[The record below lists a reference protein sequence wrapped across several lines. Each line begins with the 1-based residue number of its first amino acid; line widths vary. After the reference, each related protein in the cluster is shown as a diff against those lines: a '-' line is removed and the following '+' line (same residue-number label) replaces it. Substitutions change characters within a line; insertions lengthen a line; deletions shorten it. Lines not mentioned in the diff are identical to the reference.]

1 MNAVRHGFLLAIV
14 AVTSFASSR
23 ASAADLRPSWECL
36 PEQTAVMV
44 RLPQPQ
50 EFVTALRTRTKFGAT
65 VLGAERLE
73 RVWKLFVDK
82 FRRDGAGDEFDSWEQ
97 ELEKYGLERADLTA
111 ALARDVGFGVVVAPR
126 DEGRPPLQVMLIWL
140 EPGDAAAERMFAAV
154 KQMLEERAD
163 EGESAPKRVDLE
175 MAGHEVVW
183 MQERVMGLNLGEI
196 VIEAEDDE
204 DVNGQVEALQERIE
218 KAKPVQTGVSHSFV
232 TRIGGRLLVGQT
244 VPSTAVANGGA
255 GGAGGGG
262 DGGDGGP
269 GGAGA
274 GDRDWDA
281 ESGVEDVKG
290 IFQRFLAAHAA
301 DGGAPVAELFAM
313 PGVREALPE
322 GLAAIDVM
330 VDPRVFVTAFG
341 GTGPEAEEGRRR
353 LASVGLDAIGPFVWR
368 QTLDGGRYHNGMF
381 VSMPAP
387 RRGLMRI
394 LDQECDAC
402 EPPSFV
408 TSDATDLTQFSL
420 DLGKAYQT
428 VREVMVAAGGEEAG
442 NVFTVAEMQAQGW
455 LGLELPKV
463 LSALGS
469 RHWMIA
475 YPSKIAD
482 AVAAGRAAG
491 NAGQQLNA
499 ANRGAIVWQVAD
511 EAPFLKIL
519 QQLAPMA
526 GSELKE
532 EQGFRGIRIPNGPA
546 VFVGMNHLV
555 VGIGDESLEKTIAGI
570 RNPPAGAAS
579 LREGD
584 WMRRAAALLPLDP
597 VRMFSVGDATKT
609 GGMLGNLR
617 EIAVNM
623 EPDDVPEEYRE
634 LFAGLKETL
643 PTAAD
648 MEGMFGASAATMR
661 MTDAGL
667 AIRSVWEM
675 PPP

>member
-1 MNAVRHGFLLAIV
+1 
-14 AVTSFASSR
+14 
-23 ASAADLRPSWECL
+23 
-36 PEQTAVMV
+36 
-44 RLPQPQ
+44 
-50 EFVTALRTRTKFGAT
+50 
-65 VLGAERLE
+65 
-73 RVWKLFVDK
+73 
-82 FRRDGAGDEFDSWEQ
+82 
-97 ELEKYGLERADLTA
+97 
-111 ALARDVGFGVVVAPR
+111 
-126 DEGRPPLQVMLIWL
+126 
-140 EPGDAAAERMFAAV
+140 
-154 KQMLEERAD
+154 
-163 EGESAPKRVDLE
+163 
-175 MAGHEVVW
+175 
-183 MQERVMGLNLGEI
+183 
-196 VIEAEDDE
+196 
-204 DVNGQVEALQERIE
+204 
-218 KAKPVQTGVSHSFV
+218 
-232 TRIGGRLLVGQT
+232 
-244 VPSTAVANGGA
+244 
-255 GGAGGGG
+255 
-262 DGGDGGP
+262 
-269 GGAGA
+269 
-274 GDRDWDA
+274 
-281 ESGVEDVKG
+281 
-290 IFQRFLAAHAA
+290 
-301 DGGAPVAELFAM
+301 
-313 PGVREALPE
+313 
-322 GLAAIDVM
+322 M

-341 GTGPEAEEGRRR
+341 GTGPEAEAGRRR
-353 LASVGLDAIGPFVWR
+353 LADVGLDAIGPVVWR
-368 QTLDGGRYHNGMF
+368 QSLDGGRYHNGMF

-394 LDQECDAC
+394 LDQDCDPSEA
-402 EPPSFV
+402 PSFV
-408 TSDATDLTQFSL
+408 TSEATDLTQFSL

-442 NVFTVAEMQAQGW
+442 NMFMAAEMQAQGW

-511 EAPFLKIL
+511 EAPFLKIV
-519 QQLAPMA
+519 QQLAPMS

-570 RNPPAGAAS
+570 RNPPAGESS

-584 WMRRAAALLPLDP
+584 LMRRASALLPLDP

-617 EIAVNM
+617 DIAVNM

-634 LFAGLKETL
+634 LFAGLKEAL

>member
-1 MNAVRHGFLLAIV
+1 MKFFRQGFLLAIL
-14 AVTSFASSR
+14 ALPSFAGSQ

-50 EFVTALRTRTKFGAT
+50 EFVAALRTRTKFGAT
-65 VLGAERLE
+65 VLGGDRLE
-73 RVWKLFVDK
+73 RVWKLMVDK
-82 FRRDGAGDEFDSWEQ
+82 FGPDGGGDTFDGWKKD
-97 ELEKYGLERADLTA
+97 LEKYGLRPADLTA
-111 ALARDVGFGVVVAPR
+111 ALAHDVGFGMVVVPR
-126 DEGRPPLQVMLIWL
+126 DAGRPPLQVMLVWL
-140 EPGDAAAERMFAAV
+140 EPGDDAAGRMFAAV
-154 KQMLEERAD
+154 KQMLEERAG

-175 MAGHEVVW
+175 MAGHDVVW
-183 MQERVMGLNLGEI
+183 VQERVMGLDVGGI
-196 VIEAEDDE
+196 AGDAEDDKE
-204 DVNGQVEALQERIE
+204 VGEQVAELQERIA
-218 KAKPVQTGVSHSFV
+218 KAARVQVGVSHSFV
-232 TRIGGRLLVGQT
+232 TRIGGRLLIGQT
-244 VPSTAVANGGA
+244 IPTSPVLAVRAA
-255 GGAGGGG
+255 G
-262 DGGDGGP
+262 DGP
-269 GGAGA
+269 
-274 GDRDWDA
+274 RDWEA
-281 ESGVEDVKG
+281 ESGVEEAKG

-301 DGGAPVAELFAM
+301 AAAAPLAEVFAM

-322 GLAAIDVM
+322 GLAAIDIM
-330 VDPRVFVTAFG
+330 IDPRVFMTAFG
-341 GTGPEAEEGRRR
+341 GNGAEAEEGRRR
-353 LASVGLDAIGPFVWR
+353 LASVGLDAIGPVVWR
-368 QTLDGGRYHNGMF
+368 QSLDGGRYHNGMF

-394 LDQECDAC
+394 LDQDCDPSQ
-402 EPPSFV
+402 PPSFV
-408 TSDATDLTQFSL
+408 TSEATDLTQFSI

-442 NVFTVAEMQAQGW
+442 NMFTVAEMQAQGW

-469 RHWMIA
+469 RHWLIA
-475 YPSKIAD
+475 YPSKIAA

-526 GSELKE
+526 GGTLAE
-532 EQGFRGIRIPNGPA
+532 EQGFRGIRVPNGPA
-546 VFVGMNHLV
+546 VFLGMNHLV
-555 VGIGDESLEKTIAGI
+555 VGIGEESLEKTIAGI
-570 RNPPAGAAS
+570 RNPPAGEAS
-579 LREGD
+579 LRESD
-584 WMRRAAALLPLDP
+584 LMRRAATLLPLDP

-609 GGMLGNLR
+609 GGMLGNFR
-617 EIAVNM
+617 EIAAAM

-634 LFAGLKETL
+634 LFAGLKGL
-643 PTAAD
+643 MPTAAD

-661 MTDAGL
+661 MTDAGIAL
-667 AIRSVWEM
+667 RSVWEM

>member
-1 MNAVRHGFLLAIV
+1 MKFFRQGFLLAIL
-14 AVTSFASSR
+14 ALPSFAGSQ

-50 EFVTALRTRTKFGAT
+50 EFVAALRTRTKFGAT
-65 VLGAERLE
+65 VLGGDRLE
-73 RVWKLFVDK
+73 RVWKLMVDK
-82 FRRDGAGDEFDSWEQ
+82 FGPDGGGDTFDGWKKD
-97 ELEKYGLERADLTA
+97 LEKYGLRPADLTA
-111 ALARDVGFGVVVAPR
+111 ALAHDVGFGMVVVPR
-126 DEGRPPLQVMLIWL
+126 DAGRPPLQVMLVWL
-140 EPGDAAAERMFAAV
+140 EPGDDAAGRMFAAV
-154 KQMLEERAD
+154 KQMLEERAG

-183 MQERVMGLNLGEI
+183 MQERVMGLDVGGI
-196 VIEAEDDE
+196 AGDAEDDKE
-204 DVNGQVEALQERIE
+204 VGEQVAELQERIA
-218 KAKPVQTGVSHSFV
+218 KAARVQVGVSHSFV
-232 TRIGGRLLVGQT
+232 TRIGGRLLIGQT
-244 VPSTAVANGGA
+244 IPTSPVLAVRAA
-255 GGAGGGG
+255 G
-262 DGGDGGP
+262 DGP
-269 GGAGA
+269 
-274 GDRDWDA
+274 RDWEA
-281 ESGVEDVKG
+281 ESGVEEAKG

-301 DGGAPVAELFAM
+301 AAAAPLAEVFAM

-322 GLAAIDVM
+322 GLAAIDIM
-330 VDPRVFVTAFG
+330 IDPRVFMTAFG
-341 GTGPEAEEGRRR
+341 GNGAEAEEGRRR
-353 LASVGLDAIGPFVWR
+353 LASVGLDAIGPVVWR
-368 QTLDGGRYHNGMF
+368 QSLDGGRYHNGMF

-394 LDQECDAC
+394 LDQDCDPSQ
-402 EPPSFV
+402 PPSFV
-408 TSDATDLTQFSL
+408 TSEATDLTQFSI

-442 NVFTVAEMQAQGW
+442 NMFTVAEMQAQGW

-469 RHWMIA
+469 RHWLIA
-475 YPSKIAD
+475 YPSKIAA

-499 ANRGAIVWQVAD
+499 ANRGAIVWLVAD

-526 GSELKE
+526 GGTLAE
-532 EQGFRGIRIPNGPA
+532 EQGFRGIRVPNGPA
-546 VFVGMNHLV
+546 VFLGMNHLV

-584 WMRRAAALLPLDP
+584 LMRRAAALLPLDP

>member
-1 MNAVRHGFLLAIV
+1 MKFVRHGFLLALV
-14 AVTSFASSR
+14 ALTSLAGPR
-23 ASAADLRPSWECL
+23 ATAADLRPSWECL

-50 EFVTALRTRTKFGAT
+50 EFVAALRTRTKFGAT
-65 VLGAERLE
+65 VLGGDRLE
-73 RVWKLFVDK
+73 RVWKLMVDK
-82 FRRDGAGDEFDSWEQ
+82 FGPDGGGDTFDGWKKD
-97 ELEKYGLERADLTA
+97 LEKYGLRPADLTA
-111 ALARDVGFGVVVAPR
+111 ALAHDVGFGMVVVPR
-126 DEGRPPLQVMLIWL
+126 DAGRPPLQVMLAWL
-140 EPGDAAAERMFAAV
+140 EPGDDAAGRMFAAV
-154 KQMLEERAD
+154 KQMLEERAG

-183 MQERVMGLNLGEI
+183 VQERVMGLDVGKIGADAEVDKAVGE
-196 VIEAEDDE
+196 
-204 DVNGQVEALQERIE
+204 QVVEQAVELTERIA
-218 KAKPVQTGVSHSFV
+218 KAARVQVGVSHSFV
-232 TRIGGRLLVGQT
+232 TRIGGRLLIGQT
-244 VPSTAVANGGA
+244 IPPSPVLAARQA
-255 GGAGGGG
+255 G
-262 DGGDGGP
+262 DGP
-269 GGAGA
+269 
-274 GDRDWDA
+274 RDWEV
-281 ESGVEDVKG
+281 ESGAEEAKG

-301 DGGAPVAELFAM
+301 AAAAPVAEVFAM

-322 GLAAIDVM
+322 GLAAIDIM
-330 VDPRVFVTAFG
+330 VDPRVFMTVFG
-341 GTGPEAEEGRRR
+341 GNGAEAEEGRRR
-353 LASVGLDAIGPFVWR
+353 LASVGLDAIGPVVWR
-368 QTLDGGRYHNGMF
+368 QSLDGGRYHNGMF

-394 LDQECDAC
+394 LDQDCDPS

-408 TSDATDLTQFSL
+408 TSEATDLTQFSL

-442 NVFTVAEMQAQGW
+442 NMFTVAEMQAQGW

-469 RHWMIA
+469 RHWLIA
-475 YPSKIAD
+475 YPSKIAA

-526 GSELKE
+526 GGTLAE
-532 EQGFRGIRIPNGPA
+532 EQGFRGIRVPNGPA
-546 VFVGMNHLV
+546 VFLGMNHLV
-555 VGIGDESLEKTIAGI
+555 VGIGEESLEKTIAGI
-570 RNPPAGAAS
+570 RNPPAGEAS

-584 WMRRAAALLPLDP
+584 LMRRAAALLPFDP

-609 GGMLGNLR
+609 GGMLGNFR
-617 EIAVNM
+617 EIAAAM

-634 LFAGLKETL
+634 LFAGLKGL
-643 PTAAD
+643 MPTAAD

-661 MTDAGL
+661 MTDAGIAL
-667 AIRSVWEM
+667 RSVWEM

>member
-14 AVTSFASSR
+14 AVTSFASPR

-50 EFVTALRTRTKFGAT
+50 EFVEALRTRTKFGAT

-73 RVWKLFVDK
+73 RVWKVFVDK
-82 FRRDGAGDEFDSWEQ
+82 FRRDGAGDKFDSWEE

-111 ALARDVGFGVVVAPR
+111 ALARDVGFGVVVVPR
-126 DEGRPPLQVMLIWL
+126 DEKRPPLQVMLIWL
-140 EPGDAAAERMFAAV
+140 EPGDAAAGRMFAAV

-163 EGESAPKRVDLE
+163 EGDSAPKRVDLE

-183 MQERVMGLNLGEI
+183 MQERVMGLDLGEV

-204 DVNGQVEALQERIE
+204 EVNGQVEAIQERIE
-218 KAKPVQTGVSHSFV
+218 KAQLVQTGLSHSFV

-244 VPSTAVANGGA
+244 IPPSGVVAEGGA
-255 GGAGGGG
+255 V
-262 DGGDGGP
+262 DGN
-269 GGAGA
+269 
-274 GDRDWDA
+274 RDWDA
-281 ESGVEDVKG
+281 ESGVEEVKG
-290 IFQRFLAAHAA
+290 IFQRFLAAHTAG
-301 DGGAPVAELFAM
+301 GGAPVAEVFAM

-322 GLAAIDVM
+322 GLAAIDLM

-341 GTGPEAEEGRRR
+341 GTGEEAEAGRRR
-353 LASVGLDAIGPFVWR
+353 LADVGLDAIGPVVWR
-368 QTLDGGRYHNGMF
+368 QSLDGGRYHNGMF

-394 LDQECDAC
+394 LDQDCDPSEA
-402 EPPSFV
+402 PSFV
-408 TSDATDLTQFSL
+408 TSEATDLTQFSL

-442 NVFTVAEMQAQGW
+442 NMFMAAEMQAQGW

-511 EAPFLKIL
+511 EAPFLKIV
-519 QQLAPMA
+519 QQLAPMS

-570 RNPPAGAAS
+570 RNPPAGESS

-584 WMRRAAALLPLDP
+584 LMRRASALLPLDP

-617 EIAVNM
+617 DIAVNM

-634 LFAGLKETL
+634 LFAGLKEAL

>member
-1 MNAVRHGFLLAIV
+1 MKFFRQGFLLALL
-14 AVTSFASSR
+14 ALPSFAGSQ

-50 EFVTALRTRTKFGAT
+50 EFVAALRTRTKFGAT
-65 VLGAERLE
+65 VLGGDRLE
-73 RVWKLFVDK
+73 RVWKLMVDK
-82 FRRDGAGDEFDSWEQ
+82 FGPDGGGDTFDGWKKD
-97 ELEKYGLERADLTA
+97 LEKYGLRPADLTA
-111 ALARDVGFGVVVAPR
+111 ALAHDVGFGMVVVPR
-126 DEGRPPLQVMLIWL
+126 DAGRPPLQVMLVWL
-140 EPGDAAAERMFAAV
+140 EPGDDAAGRMFAAV
-154 KQMLEERAD
+154 KQMLEERAG

-183 MQERVMGLNLGEI
+183 MQERVMGLDVGGI
-196 VIEAEDDE
+196 AGDAEDDKE
-204 DVNGQVEALQERIE
+204 VGEQVAELQERIA
-218 KAKPVQTGVSHSFV
+218 KAARVQVGVSHSFV
-232 TRIGGRLLVGQT
+232 TRIGGRLLIGQT
-244 VPSTAVANGGA
+244 IPTSPVLAVRAA
-255 GGAGGGG
+255 G
-262 DGGDGGP
+262 DGP
-269 GGAGA
+269 
-274 GDRDWDA
+274 RDWEA
-281 ESGVEDVKG
+281 ESGVEEAKG

-301 DGGAPVAELFAM
+301 AAAAPLAEVFAM

-322 GLAAIDVM
+322 GLAAIDIM
-330 VDPRVFVTAFG
+330 IDPRVFMTAFG
-341 GTGPEAEEGRRR
+341 GNGAEAEEGRRR
-353 LASVGLDAIGPFVWR
+353 LASVGLDAIGPVVWR
-368 QTLDGGRYHNGMF
+368 QSLDGGRYHNGMF

-394 LDQECDAC
+394 LDQDCDPSQ
-402 EPPSFV
+402 PPSFV
-408 TSDATDLTQFSL
+408 TSEATDLTQFSI

-442 NVFTVAEMQAQGW
+442 NMFTVAEMQAQGW

-469 RHWMIA
+469 RHWLIA
-475 YPSKIAD
+475 YPSKIAA

-526 GSELKE
+526 GGTLAE
-532 EQGFRGIRIPNGPA
+532 EQGFRGIRVPNGPA
-546 VFVGMNHLV
+546 VFLGMNHLV
-555 VGIGDESLEKTIAGI
+555 VGIGEESLEKTIAGI
-570 RNPPAGAAS
+570 RNPPAGEAS
-579 LREGD
+579 LRESD
-584 WMRRAAALLPLDP
+584 LMRRAATLLPLDP

-609 GGMLGNLR
+609 GGMLGNFR
-617 EIAVNM
+617 EIAAAM

-634 LFAGLKETL
+634 LFAGLKGL
-643 PTAAD
+643 MPTAAD

-661 MTDAGL
+661 MTDAGIAL
-667 AIRSVWEM
+667 RSVWEM

>member
-14 AVTSFASSR
+14 AVTSFASPR

-50 EFVTALRTRTKFGAT
+50 EFVEALRTRTKFGAT

-73 RVWKLFVDK
+73 RVWKVFVDK
-82 FRRDGAGDEFDSWEQ
+82 FRRDGAGDKFDSWEE

-111 ALARDVGFGVVVAPR
+111 ALARDVGFGVVVVPR
-126 DEGRPPLQVMLIWL
+126 DEKRPPLQVMLIWL
-140 EPGDAAAERMFAAV
+140 EPGDAAAGRMFAAV

-163 EGESAPKRVDLE
+163 EGDSAPKRVDLE

-183 MQERVMGLNLGEI
+183 MQERVMGLDLGEV

-204 DVNGQVEALQERIE
+204 EVNGQVEAIQERIE
-218 KAKPVQTGVSHSFV
+218 KAELVQTGLSHSFV

-244 VPSTAVANGGA
+244 IPPSGVVAEGGA
-255 GGAGGGG
+255 V
-262 DGGDGGP
+262 DGN
-269 GGAGA
+269 
-274 GDRDWDA
+274 RDWDA
-281 ESGVEDVKG
+281 ESGVEEVKG
-290 IFQRFLAAHAA
+290 IFQRFLAAHTAG
-301 DGGAPVAELFAM
+301 GGAPVAEVFAM

-322 GLAAIDVM
+322 GLAAIDLM

-341 GTGPEAEEGRRR
+341 GTGEEAEAGRRR
-353 LASVGLDAIGPFVWR
+353 LADVGLDAIGPVVWR
-368 QTLDGGRYHNGMF
+368 QSLDGGRYHNGMF

-394 LDQECDAC
+394 LDQDCDPSEA
-402 EPPSFV
+402 PSFV
-408 TSDATDLTQFSL
+408 TSEATDLTQFSL

-442 NVFTVAEMQAQGW
+442 NMFMAAEMQAQGW

-511 EAPFLKIL
+511 EAPFLKIV
-519 QQLAPMA
+519 QQLAPMS

-570 RNPPAGAAS
+570 RNPPAGESS

-584 WMRRAAALLPLDP
+584 LMRRASALLPLDP

-617 EIAVNM
+617 DIAVNM

-634 LFAGLKETL
+634 LFAGLKEAL

>member
-1 MNAVRHGFLLAIV
+1 MKFFRQGFLLALL
-14 AVTSFASSR
+14 ALPSLACSQ

-50 EFVTALRTRTKFGAT
+50 EFVAALRTRTKFGAT
-65 VLGAERLE
+65 VLGGDRLE
-73 RVWKLFVDK
+73 RVWKLMVDK
-82 FRRDGAGDEFDSWEQ
+82 FGPDGGGDTFDGWKKD
-97 ELEKYGLERADLTA
+97 LEKYGLRPADLTA
-111 ALARDVGFGVVVAPR
+111 ALAHDVGFGMVVVPR
-126 DEGRPPLQVMLIWL
+126 DAGRPPLQVMLVWL
-140 EPGDAAAERMFAAV
+140 EPGDDAAGRMFAAV
-154 KQMLEERAD
+154 KQMLEERAG

-175 MAGHEVVW
+175 MAGHDVVW
-183 MQERVMGLNLGEI
+183 MQERVMGLDVGGI
-196 VIEAEDDE
+196 AGDAEDDKE
-204 DVNGQVEALQERIE
+204 VGEQVAELQERIA
-218 KAKPVQTGVSHSFV
+218 KAARVQVGVSHSFV
-232 TRIGGRLLVGQT
+232 TRIGGRLLIGQT
-244 VPSTAVANGGA
+244 IPTSPVLAVRAA
-255 GGAGGGG
+255 G
-262 DGGDGGP
+262 DGP
-269 GGAGA
+269 
-274 GDRDWDA
+274 RDWEA
-281 ESGVEDVKG
+281 ESGVEEAKG

-301 DGGAPVAELFAM
+301 AAAAPLAEVFAM

-322 GLAAIDVM
+322 GLAAIDIM
-330 VDPRVFVTAFG
+330 IDPRVFMTAFG
-341 GTGPEAEEGRRR
+341 GNGAEAEEGRRR
-353 LASVGLDAIGPFVWR
+353 LASVGLDAIGPVVWR
-368 QTLDGGRYHNGMF
+368 QSLDGGRYHNGMF

-394 LDQECDAC
+394 LDQDCDPSQ
-402 EPPSFV
+402 PPSFV
-408 TSDATDLTQFSL
+408 TSEATDLTQFSI

-442 NVFTVAEMQAQGW
+442 NMFTVAEMQAQGW

-469 RHWMIA
+469 RHWLIA
-475 YPSKIAD
+475 YPSKIAA

-526 GSELKE
+526 GGTLAE
-532 EQGFRGIRIPNGPA
+532 EQGFRGIRVPNGPA
-546 VFVGMNHLV
+546 VFLGMNHLV

-570 RNPPAGAAS
+570 RNPPAGEAS
-579 LREGD
+579 LRESD
-584 WMRRAAALLPLDP
+584 LMRRAATLLPLDP

-609 GGMLGNLR
+609 GGMLGNFR
-617 EIAVNM
+617 EIAAAM

-634 LFAGLKETL
+634 LFAGLKGL
-643 PTAAD
+643 MPTAAD

-661 MTDAGL
+661 MTDAGIAL
-667 AIRSVWEM
+667 RSVWEM

>member
-14 AVTSFASSR
+14 AVTSFASPR
-23 ASAADLRPSWECL
+23 ASAADRRPSWECL

-50 EFVTALRTRTKFGAT
+50 EFVEALRTRTKFGAT

-73 RVWKLFVDK
+73 RVWKVFVDK
-82 FRRDGAGDEFDSWEQ
+82 FRRDGAGDKFDSWEE

-111 ALARDVGFGVVVAPR
+111 ALARDVGFGVVVVPR
-126 DEGRPPLQVMLIWL
+126 DEKRPPLQVMLIWL
-140 EPGDAAAERMFAAV
+140 EPGDAAAGRMFAAV

-163 EGESAPKRVDLE
+163 EGDSAPKRVDLE

-183 MQERVMGLNLGEI
+183 MQERVMGLDLGEV

-204 DVNGQVEALQERIE
+204 EVNGQVEAIQERIE
-218 KAKPVQTGVSHSFV
+218 KAQLVQTGLSHSFV

-244 VPSTAVANGGA
+244 IPPSGVVAEGGA
-255 GGAGGGG
+255 V
-262 DGGDGGP
+262 DGN
-269 GGAGA
+269 
-274 GDRDWDA
+274 RDWDA
-281 ESGVEDVKG
+281 ESGVEEVKG
-290 IFQRFLAAHAA
+290 IFQRFLAAHTAG
-301 DGGAPVAELFAM
+301 GGAPVAEVFAM

-322 GLAAIDVM
+322 GLAAIDLM

-341 GTGPEAEEGRRR
+341 GTGEEAEAGRRR
-353 LASVGLDAIGPFVWR
+353 LADVGLDAIGPVVWR
-368 QTLDGGRYHNGMF
+368 QSLDGGRYHNGMF

-394 LDQECDAC
+394 LDQDCDPSEA
-402 EPPSFV
+402 PSFV
-408 TSDATDLTQFSL
+408 TSEATDLTQFSL

-442 NVFTVAEMQAQGW
+442 NMFMAAEMQAQGW

-511 EAPFLKIL
+511 EAPFLKIV
-519 QQLAPMA
+519 QQLAPMS

-570 RNPPAGAAS
+570 RNPPAGEAS

-584 WMRRAAALLPLDP
+584 LMRRASALLPLDP

-617 EIAVNM
+617 DIAVNM

-634 LFAGLKETL
+634 LFAGLKEAL

>member
-1 MNAVRHGFLLAIV
+1 MNAVRHGFLLAVV
-14 AVTSFASSR
+14 AVTSFASQR
-23 ASAADLRPSWECL
+23 GSAADLRPSWECL
-36 PEQTAVMV
+36 PEQTAVMM

-50 EFVTALRTRTKFGAT
+50 EFVEALRTRTKFGAT

-73 RVWKLFVDK
+73 RVWKVFVDK
-82 FRRDGAGDEFDSWEQ
+82 FRRDGAGDKFDSWEE
-97 ELEKYGLERADLTA
+97 ELEKYGLKQADLTA
-111 ALARDVGFGVVVAPR
+111 ALARDVGFGVVVVPR
-126 DEGRPPLQVMLIWL
+126 DEKRPPLQVMLIWL
-140 EPGDAAAERMFAAV
+140 EPGDDAAGRMFAAV

-163 EGESAPKRVDLE
+163 EGDSAPKRVDLE

-183 MQERVMGLNLGEI
+183 MQERVMGLDLGEV

-204 DVNGQVEALQERIE
+204 EVNGQVEAIQERIE
-218 KAKPVQTGVSHSFV
+218 KAELVQTGLSHSFV

-244 VPSTAVANGGA
+244 IPPSGVVAEGGA
-255 GGAGGGG
+255 V
-262 DGGDGGP
+262 DGN
-269 GGAGA
+269 
-274 GDRDWDA
+274 RDWDA
-281 ESGVEDVKG
+281 ESGVEEVKG
-290 IFQRFLAAHAA
+290 IFQRFLAAHTAG
-301 DGGAPVAELFAM
+301 GGAPVAEVFAM

-322 GLAAIDVM
+322 GLAAIDLM

-341 GTGPEAEEGRRR
+341 GTGEEAEAGRRR
-353 LASVGLDAIGPFVWR
+353 LADVGLDAIGPVVWR
-368 QTLDGGRYHNGMF
+368 QSLDGGRYHNGMF

-394 LDQECDAC
+394 LDQDCDPSEA
-402 EPPSFV
+402 PSFV
-408 TSDATDLTQFSL
+408 TSEATDLTQFSL

-442 NVFTVAEMQAQGW
+442 NMFMAAEMQAQGW

-511 EAPFLKIL
+511 EAPFLKIV
-519 QQLAPMA
+519 QQLAPMS

-570 RNPPAGAAS
+570 RNPPAGEAS

-584 WMRRAAALLPLDP
+584 LMRRAAAILPLDP

-617 EIAVNM
+617 DIAVNM

-634 LFAGLKETL
+634 LFAGLKEAL

>member
-1 MNAVRHGFLLAIV
+1 MKFFRQGFLLAIL
-14 AVTSFASSR
+14 ALPSFAGSQ

-50 EFVTALRTRTKFGAT
+50 EFVAALRTRTKFGAT
-65 VLGAERLE
+65 VLGGDRLE
-73 RVWKLFVDK
+73 RVWKLMVDK
-82 FRRDGAGDEFDSWEQ
+82 FGPDGGGDTFDGWKKD
-97 ELEKYGLERADLTA
+97 LEKYGLRPADLTA
-111 ALARDVGFGVVVAPR
+111 ALAHDVGFGMVVVPR
-126 DEGRPPLQVMLIWL
+126 DAGRPPLQVMLVWL
-140 EPGDAAAERMFAAV
+140 EPGDDAAGRMFAAV
-154 KQMLEERAD
+154 KQMLEERAG

-183 MQERVMGLNLGEI
+183 MQERVMGLDVGGI
-196 VIEAEDDE
+196 AGDAEDDKE
-204 DVNGQVEALQERIE
+204 VGEQVAELQERIA
-218 KAKPVQTGVSHSFV
+218 KAARVQVGVSHSFV
-232 TRIGGRLLVGQT
+232 TRIGGRLLIGQT
-244 VPSTAVANGGA
+244 IPTSPVLAVRAA
-255 GGAGGGG
+255 G
-262 DGGDGGP
+262 DGP
-269 GGAGA
+269 
-274 GDRDWDA
+274 RDWEA
-281 ESGVEDVKG
+281 ESGVEEAKG

-301 DGGAPVAELFAM
+301 AAAAPLAEVFAM

-322 GLAAIDVM
+322 GLAAIDIM
-330 VDPRVFVTAFG
+330 IDPRVFMTAFG
-341 GTGPEAEEGRRR
+341 GNGAEAEEGRRR
-353 LASVGLDAIGPFVWR
+353 LASVGLDAIGPVVWR
-368 QTLDGGRYHNGMF
+368 QSLDGGRYHNGMF

-394 LDQECDAC
+394 LDQDCDPSQ
-402 EPPSFV
+402 PPSFV
-408 TSDATDLTQFSL
+408 TSEATDLTQFSI

-442 NVFTVAEMQAQGW
+442 NMFTVAEMQAQGW

-469 RHWMIA
+469 RHWLIA
-475 YPSKIAD
+475 YPSKIAA

-526 GSELKE
+526 GGTLAE
-532 EQGFRGIRIPNGPA
+532 EQGFRGIRVPNGPA
-546 VFVGMNHLV
+546 VFLGMNHLV
-555 VGIGDESLEKTIAGI
+555 VGIGEESLEKTIAGI
-570 RNPPAGAAS
+570 RNPPAGEAS
-579 LREGD
+579 LRESD
-584 WMRRAAALLPLDP
+584 LMRRAATLLPLDP

-609 GGMLGNLR
+609 GGMLGNFR
-617 EIAVNM
+617 EIAAAM

-634 LFAGLKETL
+634 LFAGLKGL
-643 PTAAD
+643 MPTAAD

-661 MTDAGL
+661 MTDAGIAL
-667 AIRSVWEM
+667 RSVWEM

>member
-1 MNAVRHGFLLAIV
+1 
-14 AVTSFASSR
+14 
-23 ASAADLRPSWECL
+23 
-36 PEQTAVMV
+36 MV

-50 EFVTALRTRTKFGAT
+50 EFVAALRTRTKFGAT
-65 VLGAERLE
+65 VLGGDRLE
-73 RVWKLFVDK
+73 RVWKLMVDK
-82 FRRDGAGDEFDSWEQ
+82 FGPDGGGDTFDGWKKD
-97 ELEKYGLERADLTA
+97 LEKYGLRPADLTA
-111 ALARDVGFGVVVAPR
+111 ALAHDVGFGMVVVPR
-126 DEGRPPLQVMLIWL
+126 DAGRPPLQVMLVWL
-140 EPGDAAAERMFAAV
+140 EPGDDAAGRMFAAV
-154 KQMLEERAD
+154 KQMLEERAG

-183 MQERVMGLNLGEI
+183 MQERVMGLDVGGI
-196 VIEAEDDE
+196 AGDAEDDKE
-204 DVNGQVEALQERIE
+204 VGEQVAELQERIA
-218 KAKPVQTGVSHSFV
+218 KAARVQVGVSHSFV
-232 TRIGGRLLVGQT
+232 TRIGGRLLIGQT
-244 VPSTAVANGGA
+244 IPTSPVLAVRAA
-255 GGAGGGG
+255 G
-262 DGGDGGP
+262 DGP
-269 GGAGA
+269 
-274 GDRDWDA
+274 RDWEA
-281 ESGVEDVKG
+281 ESGVEEAKG

-301 DGGAPVAELFAM
+301 AAAAPLAEVFAM

-322 GLAAIDVM
+322 GLAAIDIM
-330 VDPRVFVTAFG
+330 IDPRVFMTAFG
-341 GTGPEAEEGRRR
+341 GNGAEAEEGRRR
-353 LASVGLDAIGPFVWR
+353 LASVGLDAIGPVVWR
-368 QTLDGGRYHNGMF
+368 QSLDGGRYHNGMF

-394 LDQECDAC
+394 LDQDCDPS

-408 TSDATDLTQFSL
+408 TSEATDLTQFSI

-442 NVFTVAEMQAQGW
+442 NMFTVAEMQAQGW

-469 RHWMIA
+469 RHWLIA
-475 YPSKIAD
+475 YPSKIAA

-526 GSELKE
+526 GGTLAE
-532 EQGFRGIRIPNGPA
+532 EQGFRGIRVPNGPA
-546 VFVGMNHLV
+546 VFLGMNHLV
-555 VGIGDESLEKTIAGI
+555 VGIGEESLEKTIAGI
-570 RNPPAGAAS
+570 RNPPAGEAS
-579 LREGD
+579 LRESD
-584 WMRRAAALLPLDP
+584 LMRRAATLLPLDP

-609 GGMLGNLR
+609 GGMLGNFR
-617 EIAVNM
+617 EIAAAM

-634 LFAGLKETL
+634 LFAGLKGL
-643 PTAAD
+643 MPTAAD

-661 MTDAGL
+661 MTDAGIAL
-667 AIRSVWEM
+667 RSVWEM

>member
-1 MNAVRHGFLLAIV
+1 MNAVRHGFLLAVV
-14 AVTSFASSR
+14 AVTSLASQR
-23 ASAADLRPSWECL
+23 GSAADLRPSWECL
-36 PEQTAVMV
+36 PEQTAVMM

-50 EFVTALRTRTKFGAT
+50 EFVEALRTRTKFGAT

-73 RVWKLFVDK
+73 RVWKVFVDK
-82 FRRDGAGDEFDSWEQ
+82 FRRDGAGDKFDSWEE
-97 ELEKYGLERADLTA
+97 ELEKYGLKQADLTA
-111 ALARDVGFGVVVAPR
+111 ALARDVGFGVVVVPR
-126 DEGRPPLQVMLIWL
+126 DEKRPPLQVMLIWL
-140 EPGDAAAERMFAAV
+140 EPGDDAAGRMFAAV

-163 EGESAPKRVDLE
+163 EGDSAPKRVDLE

-183 MQERVMGLNLGEI
+183 MQERVMGLDLGEV

-204 DVNGQVEALQERIE
+204 EVNGQVEAIQERIE
-218 KAKPVQTGVSHSFV
+218 KAELVQTGLSHSFV

-244 VPSTAVANGGA
+244 IPPSGVVAEGGA
-255 GGAGGGG
+255 V
-262 DGGDGGP
+262 DGN
-269 GGAGA
+269 
-274 GDRDWDA
+274 RDWDA
-281 ESGVEDVKG
+281 ESGVEEVKG
-290 IFQRFLAAHAA
+290 IFQRFLAAHTAG
-301 DGGAPVAELFAM
+301 GGAPVAEVFAM

-322 GLAAIDVM
+322 GLAAIDLM

-341 GTGPEAEEGRRR
+341 GTGEEAEAGRRR
-353 LASVGLDAIGPFVWR
+353 LADVGLDAIGPVVWR
-368 QTLDGGRYHNGMF
+368 QSLDGGRYHNGMF

-394 LDQECDAC
+394 LDQDCDPSEA
-402 EPPSFV
+402 PSFV
-408 TSDATDLTQFSL
+408 TSEATDLTQFSL

-442 NVFTVAEMQAQGW
+442 NMFMAAEMQAQGW

-511 EAPFLKIL
+511 EAPFLKIV
-519 QQLAPMA
+519 QQLAPMS

-570 RNPPAGAAS
+570 RNPPAGEAS

-584 WMRRAAALLPLDP
+584 LMRRAAAILPLDP

-617 EIAVNM
+617 DIAVNM

-634 LFAGLKETL
+634 LFAGLKEAL

>member
-1 MNAVRHGFLLAIV
+1 MNVVRHWILPALV
-14 AVTSFASSR
+14 ALPLVTGTWAV
-23 ASAADLRPSWECL
+23 AADLRPSWECL
-36 PEQTAVMV
+36 PEETAVMV
-44 RLPQPQ
+44 RLPQPE
-50 EFVTALRTRTKFGAT
+50 EFVAALRERTKFGAT
-65 VLGAERLE
+65 VLGEQRLK
-73 RVWKLFVDK
+73 RVWQLFLDK
-82 FRRDGAGDEFDSWEQ
+82 FREDGAGEQFDTWEQ
-97 ELEKYGLERADLTA
+97 ELGKYGLQQADLTA
-111 ALARDVGFGVVVAPR
+111 ALAHDLGFGAVVVPR
-126 DEGRPPLQVMLIWL
+126 DEGRPPLQMLLMWL
-140 EPGDAAAERMFAAV
+140 EPGADPAGRMFAAI
-154 KQMLEERAD
+154 KQMLEERAA
-163 EGESAPKRVDLE
+163 EESAPKRVDLE

-183 MQERVMGLNLGEI
+183 VQEKQMGLDVAAITADED
-196 VIEAEDDE
+196 DDE
-204 DVNGQVEALQERIE
+204 DAEDGFEQRLA
-218 KAKPVQTGVSHSFV
+218 KAELVQTGVSHSFV

-244 VPSTAVANGGA
+244 IPPTA
-255 GGAGGGG
+255 GGVGGVGGQAG
-262 DGGDGGP
+262 GGDGGP
-269 GGAGA
+269 GGAAG

-281 ESGVEDVKG
+281 ESGVEEAKG
-290 IFQRFLAAHAA
+290 VFERFLAAHAA
-301 DGGAPVAELFAM
+301 AGAAPVAEVFAM

-330 VDPRVFVTAFG
+330 VNPRVFVKAFAG
-341 GTGPEAEEGRRR
+341 AGPEAEEERRR
-353 LASVGLDAIGPFVWR
+353 LESIGLDAVGPFVWR
-368 QTLDGGRYHNGMF
+368 QALDGGRYHNGMF
-381 VSMPAP
+381 FSLPGP

-394 LDQECDAC
+394 LDQECDTS

-408 TSDATDLTQFSL
+408 TSEVTDLTQFSL

-428 VREVMVAAGGEEAG
+428 VREVLVAAGGEEAG
-442 NVFTVAEMQAQGW
+442 NMFNVAEMQAQGW
-455 LGLELPKV
+455 LGLDLPTV

-469 RHWMIA
+469 RHWMLA

-482 AVAAGRAAG
+482 AIAVGRAAG

-499 ANRGAIVWQVAD
+499 ANRGAIVWQVTD

-519 QQLAPMA
+519 QRLAPLA
-526 GSELKE
+526 GGELIE
-532 EQGFRGIRIPNGPA
+532 EQGFRGFRVPNGPA
-546 VFVGMNHLV
+546 VFLGMNHLV
-555 VGIGDESLEKTIAGI
+555 IGIGDESLEKTIAGI

-579 LREGD
+579 LREGEL
-584 WMRRAAALLPLDP
+584 MRRAAALLPLDP
-597 VRMFSVGDATKT
+597 ARMFSVGDAAKT

-623 EPDDVPEEYRE
+623 EPEDVPEDYRK

>member
-1 MNAVRHGFLLAIV
+1 MKFFRQGFLLAIL
-14 AVTSFASSR
+14 ALPSFAGSQ

-50 EFVTALRTRTKFGAT
+50 EFVAALRTRTKFGAT
-65 VLGAERLE
+65 VLGGDRLE
-73 RVWKLFVDK
+73 RVWKLMVDK
-82 FRRDGAGDEFDSWEQ
+82 FGPDGGGDTFDGWKKD
-97 ELEKYGLERADLTA
+97 LEKYGLRPADLTA
-111 ALARDVGFGVVVAPR
+111 ALAHDVGFGMVVVPR
-126 DEGRPPLQVMLIWL
+126 DAGRPPLQVMLVWL
-140 EPGDAAAERMFAAV
+140 EPGDDAAGRMFAAV
-154 KQMLEERAD
+154 KQMLEERAG

-183 MQERVMGLNLGEI
+183 MQERVMGLDVGGI
-196 VIEAEDDE
+196 AGDAEDDKE
-204 DVNGQVEALQERIE
+204 VGEQVAELQERIA
-218 KAKPVQTGVSHSFV
+218 KAARVQVGVSHSFV
-232 TRIGGRLLVGQT
+232 TRIGGRLLIGQT
-244 VPSTAVANGGA
+244 IPTSPVLAVRAA
-255 GGAGGGG
+255 G
-262 DGGDGGP
+262 DGP
-269 GGAGA
+269 
-274 GDRDWDA
+274 RDWEA
-281 ESGVEDVKG
+281 ESGVEEAKG

-301 DGGAPVAELFAM
+301 AAAAPLAEVFAM

-322 GLAAIDVM
+322 GLAAIDIM
-330 VDPRVFVTAFG
+330 IDPRVFMTAFG
-341 GTGPEAEEGRRR
+341 GNGAEAEEGRRR
-353 LASVGLDAIGPFVWR
+353 LASVGLDAIGPVVWR
-368 QTLDGGRYHNGMF
+368 QSLDGGRYHNGMF

-394 LDQECDAC
+394 LDQDCDPSQ
-402 EPPSFV
+402 PPSFV
-408 TSDATDLTQFSL
+408 TSEATDLTQFSI

-442 NVFTVAEMQAQGW
+442 NMFTVAEMQAQGW

-469 RHWMIA
+469 RHWLIA
-475 YPSKIAD
+475 YPSKIAA

-499 ANRGAIVWQVAD
+499 ANRGAIVWLVAD

-526 GSELKE
+526 GGTLAE
-532 EQGFRGIRIPNGPA
+532 EQGFRGIRVPNGPA
-546 VFVGMNHLV
+546 VFLGMNHLV
-555 VGIGDESLEKTIAGI
+555 VGIGEESLEKTIAGI
-570 RNPPAGAAS
+570 RNPPAGEAS
-579 LREGD
+579 LRESD
-584 WMRRAAALLPLDP
+584 LMRRAATLLPLDP

-609 GGMLGNLR
+609 GGMLGNFR
-617 EIAVNM
+617 EIAAAM

-634 LFAGLKETL
+634 LFAGLKGL
-643 PTAAD
+643 MPTAAD

-661 MTDAGL
+661 MTDAGIAL
-667 AIRSVWEM
+667 RSVWEM

>member
-1 MNAVRHGFLLAIV
+1 MKFFRQGFLLAIL
-14 AVTSFASSR
+14 ALPSFAGSQ

-50 EFVTALRTRTKFGAT
+50 EFVAALRTRTKFGAT
-65 VLGAERLE
+65 VLGGDRLE
-73 RVWKLFVDK
+73 RVWKLMVDK
-82 FRRDGAGDEFDSWEQ
+82 FGPDGGGDTFDGWKKD
-97 ELEKYGLERADLTA
+97 LEKYGLRPADLTA
-111 ALARDVGFGVVVAPR
+111 ALAHDVGFGMVVVPR
-126 DEGRPPLQVMLIWL
+126 DAGRPPLQVMLVWL
-140 EPGDAAAERMFAAV
+140 EPGDDAAGRMFAAV
-154 KQMLEERAD
+154 KQMLEERAG

-183 MQERVMGLNLGEI
+183 MQERVMGLDVGGI
-196 VIEAEDDE
+196 AGDAEDDKE
-204 DVNGQVEALQERIE
+204 VGEQVAELQERIA
-218 KAKPVQTGVSHSFV
+218 KAARVQVGVSHSFV
-232 TRIGGRLLVGQT
+232 TRIGGRLLIGQT
-244 VPSTAVANGGA
+244 IPTSPVLAVRAA
-255 GGAGGGG
+255 G
-262 DGGDGGP
+262 DGP
-269 GGAGA
+269 
-274 GDRDWDA
+274 RDWEA
-281 ESGVEDVKG
+281 ESGVEEAKG

-301 DGGAPVAELFAM
+301 AAAAPLAEVFAM

-322 GLAAIDVM
+322 GLAAIDIM
-330 VDPRVFVTAFG
+330 IDPRVFMTAFG
-341 GTGPEAEEGRRR
+341 GNGAEAEEGRRR
-353 LASVGLDAIGPFVWR
+353 LASVGLDAIGPVVWR
-368 QTLDGGRYHNGMF
+368 QSLDGGRYHNGMF

-394 LDQECDAC
+394 LDQDCDPSQ
-402 EPPSFV
+402 PPSFV
-408 TSDATDLTQFSL
+408 TSEATDLTQFSI

-442 NVFTVAEMQAQGW
+442 NMFTVAEMQAQGW

-469 RHWMIA
+469 RHWLIA
-475 YPSKIAD
+475 YPSKIAA

-519 QQLAPMA
+519 QQLAPIA
-526 GSELKE
+526 GGTLAE
-532 EQGFRGIRIPNGPA
+532 EQGFRGIRVPNGPA
-546 VFVGMNHLV
+546 VFLGMNHLV
-555 VGIGDESLEKTIAGI
+555 VGIGEESLEKTIAGI
-570 RNPPAGAAS
+570 RNPPAGEAS
-579 LREGD
+579 LRESD
-584 WMRRAAALLPLDP
+584 LMRRAATLLPLDP

-609 GGMLGNLR
+609 GGMLGNFR
-617 EIAVNM
+617 EIAAAM

-634 LFAGLKETL
+634 LFAGLKGL
-643 PTAAD
+643 MPTAAD

-661 MTDAGL
+661 MTDAGIAL
-667 AIRSVWEM
+667 RSVWEM

>member
-1 MNAVRHGFLLAIV
+1 MKFFRQGFLLAIL
-14 AVTSFASSR
+14 ALPSFAGSQ

-50 EFVTALRTRTKFGAT
+50 EFVAALRTRTKFGAT
-65 VLGAERLE
+65 VLGGDRLE
-73 RVWKLFVDK
+73 RVWKLMVDK
-82 FRRDGAGDEFDSWEQ
+82 FGPDGGGDTFDGWKKD
-97 ELEKYGLERADLTA
+97 LEKYGLRPADLTA
-111 ALARDVGFGVVVAPR
+111 ALAHDVGFGMVVVPR
-126 DEGRPPLQVMLIWL
+126 DAGRPPLQVMLVWL
-140 EPGDAAAERMFAAV
+140 EPGDDAAGRMFAAV
-154 KQMLEERAD
+154 KQMLEERAG

-183 MQERVMGLNLGEI
+183 MQERVMGLDVGGI
-196 VIEAEDDE
+196 AGDAEDDKE
-204 DVNGQVEALQERIE
+204 VGEQVAELQERIA
-218 KAKPVQTGVSHSFV
+218 KAARVQVGVSHSFV
-232 TRIGGRLLVGQT
+232 TRIGGRLLIGQT
-244 VPSTAVANGGA
+244 IPTSPVLAVRAA
-255 GGAGGGG
+255 G
-262 DGGDGGP
+262 DGP
-269 GGAGA
+269 
-274 GDRDWDA
+274 RDWEA
-281 ESGVEDVKG
+281 ESGVEEAKG

-301 DGGAPVAELFAM
+301 AAAAPLAEVFAM

-322 GLAAIDVM
+322 GLAAIDIM
-330 VDPRVFVTAFG
+330 IDPRVFMTAFG
-341 GTGPEAEEGRRR
+341 GNGAEAEEGRRR
-353 LASVGLDAIGPFVWR
+353 LASVGLDAIGPVVWR
-368 QTLDGGRYHNGMF
+368 QSLDGGRYHNGMF

-394 LDQECDAC
+394 LDQDCDPS

-408 TSDATDLTQFSL
+408 TSEATDLTQFSI

-442 NVFTVAEMQAQGW
+442 NMFTVAEMQAQGW

-469 RHWMIA
+469 RHWLIA
-475 YPSKIAD
+475 YPSKIAA

-526 GSELKE
+526 GGTLAE
-532 EQGFRGIRIPNGPA
+532 EQGFRGIRVPNGPA
-546 VFVGMNHLV
+546 VFLGMNHLV
-555 VGIGDESLEKTIAGI
+555 VGIGEESLEKTIAGI
-570 RNPPAGAAS
+570 RNPPAGEAS
-579 LREGD
+579 LRESD
-584 WMRRAAALLPLDP
+584 LMRRAATLLPLDP

-609 GGMLGNLR
+609 GGMLGNFR
-617 EIAVNM
+617 EIAAAM

-634 LFAGLKETL
+634 LFAGLKGL
-643 PTAAD
+643 MPTAAD

-661 MTDAGL
+661 MTDAGIAL
-667 AIRSVWEM
+667 RSVWEM

>member
-1 MNAVRHGFLLAIV
+1 
-14 AVTSFASSR
+14 
-23 ASAADLRPSWECL
+23 
-36 PEQTAVMV
+36 MV

-50 EFVTALRTRTKFGAT
+50 EFVEALRTRTKFGAT

-73 RVWKLFVDK
+73 RVWKVFVDK
-82 FRRDGAGDEFDSWEQ
+82 FRRDGAGDKFDSWEE

-111 ALARDVGFGVVVAPR
+111 ALARDVGFGVVVVPR
-126 DEGRPPLQVMLIWL
+126 DEKRPPLQVMLIWL
-140 EPGDAAAERMFAAV
+140 EPGDDAAGRMFAAV

-163 EGESAPKRVDLE
+163 EGDSAPKRVDLE

-183 MQERVMGLNLGEI
+183 MQERVMGLNLGEV

-204 DVNGQVEALQERIE
+204 DVNGQVEAIQERIE
-218 KAKPVQTGVSHSFV
+218 KAQLVQTGLSHSFV

-244 VPSTAVANGGA
+244 IPPSGVVAEGGA
-255 GGAGGGG
+255 V
-262 DGGDGGP
+262 DGN
-269 GGAGA
+269 
-274 GDRDWDA
+274 RDWDA

-290 IFQRFLAAHAA
+290 IFQRFLAAHTAG
-301 DGGAPVAELFAM
+301 GGAPVAEVFAM

-322 GLAAIDVM
+322 GLAAIDLM

-341 GTGPEAEEGRRR
+341 GTGEEAEAGRRR
-353 LASVGLDAIGPFVWR
+353 LADVGLDAIGPVVWR
-368 QTLDGGRYHNGMF
+368 QSLDGGRYHNGMF

-394 LDQECDAC
+394 LDQDCDPSEA
-402 EPPSFV
+402 PSFV
-408 TSDATDLTQFSL
+408 TSEATDLTQFSL

-442 NVFTVAEMQAQGW
+442 NMFMAAEMQAQGW

-511 EAPFLKIL
+511 EAPFLKIV
-519 QQLAPMA
+519 QQLAPMS

-570 RNPPAGAAS
+570 RNPPAGESS

-584 WMRRAAALLPLDP
+584 LMRRASALLPLDP

-617 EIAVNM
+617 DIAVNM

-634 LFAGLKETL
+634 LFAGLKEAL

>member
-1 MNAVRHGFLLAIV
+1 MKFFRQGFLLAIL
-14 AVTSFASSR
+14 ALPSFAGSQ

-50 EFVTALRTRTKFGAT
+50 EFVAALRTRTKFGAT
-65 VLGAERLE
+65 FLGGDRLE
-73 RVWKLFVDK
+73 RVWKLMVDK
-82 FRRDGAGDEFDSWEQ
+82 FGPDGGGDTFDGWKKD
-97 ELEKYGLERADLTA
+97 LEKYGLRPADLTA
-111 ALARDVGFGVVVAPR
+111 ALAHDVGFGMVVVPR
-126 DEGRPPLQVMLIWL
+126 DAGRPPLQVMLVWL
-140 EPGDAAAERMFAAV
+140 EPGDDAAGRMFAAV
-154 KQMLEERAD
+154 KQMLEERAG

-183 MQERVMGLNLGEI
+183 MQERVMGLDVGGI
-196 VIEAEDDE
+196 AGDAEDDKE
-204 DVNGQVEALQERIE
+204 VGEQVAELQERIA
-218 KAKPVQTGVSHSFV
+218 KAARVQVGVSHSFV
-232 TRIGGRLLVGQT
+232 TRIGGRLLIGQT
-244 VPSTAVANGGA
+244 IPTSPVLAVRAA
-255 GGAGGGG
+255 G
-262 DGGDGGP
+262 DGP
-269 GGAGA
+269 
-274 GDRDWDA
+274 RDWEA
-281 ESGVEDVKG
+281 ESGVEEAKG

-301 DGGAPVAELFAM
+301 AAAAPLAEVFAM

-322 GLAAIDVM
+322 GLAAIDIM
-330 VDPRVFVTAFG
+330 IDPRVFMTAFG
-341 GTGPEAEEGRRR
+341 GNGAEAEEGRRR
-353 LASVGLDAIGPFVWR
+353 LASVGLDAIGPVVWR
-368 QTLDGGRYHNGMF
+368 QSLDGGRYHNGMF

-394 LDQECDAC
+394 LDQDCDPSQ
-402 EPPSFV
+402 PPSFV
-408 TSDATDLTQFSL
+408 TSEATDLTQFSI

-442 NVFTVAEMQAQGW
+442 NMFTVAEMQAQGW

-469 RHWMIA
+469 RHWLIA
-475 YPSKIAD
+475 YPSKIAA

-526 GSELKE
+526 GGTLAE
-532 EQGFRGIRIPNGPA
+532 EQGFRGIRVPNGPA
-546 VFVGMNHLV
+546 VFLGMNHLV
-555 VGIGDESLEKTIAGI
+555 VGIGEESLEKTIAGI
-570 RNPPAGAAS
+570 RNPPAGEAS
-579 LREGD
+579 LRESD
-584 WMRRAAALLPLDP
+584 LMRRAATLLPLDP

-609 GGMLGNLR
+609 GGMLGNFR
-617 EIAVNM
+617 EIAAAM

-634 LFAGLKETL
+634 LFAGLKGL
-643 PTAAD
+643 MPTAAD

-661 MTDAGL
+661 MTDAGIAL
-667 AIRSVWEM
+667 RSVWEM

>member
-1 MNAVRHGFLLAIV
+1 MNVVRHGYLLAVV
-14 AVTSFASSR
+14 AVTAFAGSR

-36 PEQTAVMV
+36 PEQTAVMM

-50 EFVTALRTRTKFGAT
+50 EFVEALRTRTKFGAT

-73 RVWKLFVDK
+73 RIWKLFVDK
-82 FRRDGAGDEFDSWEQ
+82 FRRDGAGDKFDSWEQ

-111 ALARDVGFGVVVAPR
+111 ALARDVGFGVVVVRR
-126 DEGRPPLQVMLIWL
+126 DEGRPPLQVLLIWL
-140 EPGDAAAERMFAAV
+140 EPGDAAAGRMFAAV

-163 EGESAPKRVDLE
+163 EGESAPRRVDLE
-175 MAGHEVVW
+175 MAGHDVIWV
-183 MQERVMGLNLGEI
+183 QERVMGLDIGEV
-196 VIEAEDDE
+196 VIEGEDDE
-204 DVNGQVEALQERIE
+204 DVKGQVEAIQERIE
-218 KAKPVQTGVSHSFV
+218 KADLVQTGLSHSFV

-244 VPSTAVANGGA
+244 IPPSGVVAEGGA
-255 GGAGGGG
+255 A
-262 DGGDGGP
+262 DGN
-269 GGAGA
+269 
-274 GDRDWDA
+274 RDWDA
-281 ESGVEDVKG
+281 ESGVEEAKG
-290 IFQRFLAAHAA
+290 IFQRFLAAHTA
-301 DGGAPVAELFAM
+301 GGSAPVAEVFAM

-322 GLAAIDVM
+322 GLASIDVM
-330 VDPRVFVTAFG
+330 VDPRVFVSAFG

-353 LASVGLDAIGPFVWR
+353 LASVGLDAIGPVVWR
-368 QTLDGGRYHNGMF
+368 QSLDGGRYHNGMF

-394 LDQECDAC
+394 LDQDCDPSEA
-402 EPPSFV
+402 PSFV
-408 TSDATDLTQFSL
+408 TSEATDLTQFSL

-442 NVFTVAEMQAQGW
+442 NMFMAAEMQAQGW

-482 AVAAGRAAG
+482 AVATGRAAG

-532 EQGFRGIRIPNGPA
+532 EQGFRGIRVPNGPA

-570 RNPPAGAAS
+570 RNPPAGEAS

-584 WMRRAAALLPLDP
+584 LMRRASALLPLDP

-648 MEGMFGASAATMR
+648 MDGMFGASAATMR

>member
-1 MNAVRHGFLLAIV
+1 MKFFRQGFLLAIL
-14 AVTSFASSR
+14 ALPSFAGSQ

-50 EFVTALRTRTKFGAT
+50 EFVAALRTRTKFGAT
-65 VLGAERLE
+65 VLGGDRLE
-73 RVWKLFVDK
+73 RVWKLMVDK
-82 FRRDGAGDEFDSWEQ
+82 FGPDGGGDTFDGWKKD
-97 ELEKYGLERADLTA
+97 LEKYGLRPADLTA
-111 ALARDVGFGVVVAPR
+111 ALAHDVGFGMVVVPR
-126 DEGRPPLQVMLIWL
+126 DAGRPPLQVMLVWL
-140 EPGDAAAERMFAAV
+140 EPGDDAAGRMFAAV
-154 KQMLEERAD
+154 KQMLEERAG

-183 MQERVMGLNLGEI
+183 MQERVMGLDVGGI
-196 VIEAEDDE
+196 AGDAEDDKE
-204 DVNGQVEALQERIE
+204 VGEQVAELQERIA
-218 KAKPVQTGVSHSFV
+218 KAARVQVGVSHSFV
-232 TRIGGRLLVGQT
+232 TRIGGRLLIGQT
-244 VPSTAVANGGA
+244 IPTSPVLAVRAA
-255 GGAGGGG
+255 G
-262 DGGDGGP
+262 DGP
-269 GGAGA
+269 
-274 GDRDWDA
+274 RDWEA
-281 ESGVEDVKG
+281 ESGVEEAKG

-301 DGGAPVAELFAM
+301 AAAAPLAEVFAM

-322 GLAAIDVM
+322 GLAAIDIM
-330 VDPRVFVTAFG
+330 IDPRVFMTAFG
-341 GTGPEAEEGRRR
+341 GNGAEAEEGRRR
-353 LASVGLDAIGPFVWR
+353 LASVGLDAIGPVVWR
-368 QTLDGGRYHNGMF
+368 QSLDGGRYHNGMF

-394 LDQECDAC
+394 LDQDCDPSQ
-402 EPPSFV
+402 PPSFV
-408 TSDATDLTQFSL
+408 TSEATDLTQFSI

-442 NVFTVAEMQAQGW
+442 NMFTVAEMQAQGW

-469 RHWMIA
+469 RHWLIA
-475 YPSKIAD
+475 YPSKIAA

-511 EAPFLKIL
+511 EAPFLKIV

-526 GSELKE
+526 GGTLAE
-532 EQGFRGIRIPNGPA
+532 EQGFRGIRVPNGPA
-546 VFVGMNHLV
+546 VFLGMNHLV
-555 VGIGDESLEKTIAGI
+555 VGIGEESLEKTIAGI
-570 RNPPAGAAS
+570 RNPPAGEAS
-579 LREGD
+579 LRESD
-584 WMRRAAALLPLDP
+584 LMRRAATLLPLDP

-609 GGMLGNLR
+609 GGMLGNFR
-617 EIAVNM
+617 EIAAAM

-634 LFAGLKETL
+634 LFAGLKGL
-643 PTAAD
+643 MPTAAD

-661 MTDAGL
+661 MTDAGIAL
-667 AIRSVWEM
+667 RSVWEM

>member
-1 MNAVRHGFLLAIV
+1 MTSARPLPFLAACLLV
-14 AVTSFASSR
+14 ALPA
-23 ASAADLRPSWECL
+23 AAADLRPSWECL
-36 PEQTAVMV
+36 PEKTAVMV
-44 RLPQPQ
+44 RLPQPR
-50 EFVTALRTRTKFGAT
+50 EFIDTLKARTKFGAT
-65 VLGAERLE
+65 ALGEQRLE
-73 RVWKLFVDK
+73 KIGKLVLDK
-82 FRRDGAGDEFDSWEQ
+82 FRRDGAGEVLDGMEES
-97 ELEKYGLERADLTA
+97 LAKYGLEKADLSA
-111 ALARDVGFGVVVAPR
+111 VFAGDMGFGIVVKPR
-126 DEGRPPLQVMLIWL
+126 DGGRPPLQMVLAWL
-140 EPGDAAAERMFAAV
+140 EPAAGPAERIVAAG
-154 KQMLEERAD
+154 KKLLEERQA
-163 EGESAPKRVDLE
+163 EGEAAPKRIDLE
-175 MAGHEVVW
+175 MAGHEVLWV
-183 MQERVMGLNLGEI
+183 QEPVMSLDMGEL
-196 VIEAEDDE
+196 VIDAEDDE
-204 DVNGQVEALQERIE
+204 DVAGQVEALQERI
-218 KAKPVQTGVSHSFV
+218 KAAKSEQTGLAHSFA

-244 VPSTAVANGGA
+244 IPTA
-255 GGAGGGG
+255 AGGGG
-262 DGGDGGP
+262 E
-269 GGAGA
+269 
-274 GDRDWDA
+274 RDWDA
-281 ESGVEDVKG
+281 ESGTDEAKET
-290 IFQRFLAAHAA
+290 FLRFLAAHEAA
-301 DGGAPVAELFAM
+301 GAAPLADILGL
-313 PGVREALPE
+313 PGVRNTLPD
-322 GLAAIDVM
+322 GMTFVDVI
-330 VDPRVFVTAFG
+330 VDPRVFQAAFAG
-341 GTGPEAEEGRRR
+341 AGAEAEAATRFLE
-353 LASVGLDAIGPFVWR
+353 SIGLGGVGPFAWR

-381 VSMPAP
+381 VSMPGP

-408 TSDATDLTQFSL
+408 TSEATDLTQFSL

-442 NVFTVAEMQAQGW
+442 NMFTVAEMQAQGW

-491 NAGQQLNA
+491 NAGRQLNA

-526 GSELKE
+526 GGAMKE
-532 EQGFRGIRIPNGPA
+532 EQGFRGVRIPDGPA
-546 VFVGMNHLV
+546 LFVGMNHLV
-555 VGIGDESLEKTIAGI
+555 VGVGDESLEKTIAGI

-584 WMRRAAALLPLDP
+584 LMRRAAALLPMDP
-597 VRMFSVGDATKT
+597 ARMFSVGDAAKT

-617 EIAVNM
+617 EIAANM

-634 LFAGLKETL
+634 LFAGLKEAL
-643 PTAAD
+643 PTAAE

>member
-1 MNAVRHGFLLAIV
+1 
-14 AVTSFASSR
+14 
-23 ASAADLRPSWECL
+23 
-36 PEQTAVMV
+36 
-44 RLPQPQ
+44 
-50 EFVTALRTRTKFGAT
+50 
-65 VLGAERLE
+65 
-73 RVWKLFVDK
+73 
-82 FRRDGAGDEFDSWEQ
+82 
-97 ELEKYGLERADLTA
+97 
-111 ALARDVGFGVVVAPR
+111 
-126 DEGRPPLQVMLIWL
+126 
-140 EPGDAAAERMFAAV
+140 
-154 KQMLEERAD
+154 
-163 EGESAPKRVDLE
+163 

-183 MQERVMGLNLGEI
+183 VQDKAMGLD
-196 VIEAEDDE
+196 VEAVVVAGDDDA
-204 DVNGQVEALQERIE
+204 DVDAQVEALQQRID
-218 KAKPVQTGVSHSFV
+218 KAALVQTGVSHSFV

-244 VPSTAVANGGA
+244 IPPSNALVDDAA
-255 GGAGGGG
+255 AE
-262 DGGDGGP
+262 
-269 GGAGA
+269 

-281 ESGVEDVKG
+281 ESGVEEAKG
-290 IFQRFLAAHAA
+290 IFERFLAAHAA
-301 DGGAPVAELFAM
+301 AGAAPVAEVFAL
-313 PGVREALPE
+313 PGVREALPD

-353 LASVGLDAIGPFVWR
+353 LESVGLESVGPVVWR
-368 QTLDGGRYHNGMF
+368 QSLDGGRYHNGMF
-381 VSMPAP
+381 VSMPGP

-408 TSDATDLTQFSL
+408 TSEATDLTQFSL

-442 NVFTVAEMQAQGW
+442 NMFTVAEMQAQGW
-455 LGLELPKV
+455 LGLELPQV

-526 GSELKE
+526 GGAMKE
-532 EQGFRGIRIPNGPA
+532 EQGFRGVRIPDGPA

-555 VGIGDESLEKTIAGI
+555 VGVGDESLEKTIAGI

-579 LREGD
+579 LREGEL
-584 WMRRAAALLPLDP
+584 MRLAAALLPMDP
-597 VRMFSVGDATKT
+597 ARMFSVGDAAKT

-617 EIAVNM
+617 EIAANM

-634 LFAGLKETL
+634 LFAGLKEAL
-643 PTAAD
+643 PTAAE

>member
-1 MNAVRHGFLLAIV
+1 MKFFRQGFLLAIL
-14 AVTSFASSR
+14 ALPSFAGSQ

-50 EFVTALRTRTKFGAT
+50 EFVAALRTRTKFGAT
-65 VLGAERLE
+65 VLGGDRLE
-73 RVWKLFVDK
+73 RVWKLMVDK
-82 FRRDGAGDEFDSWEQ
+82 FGPDGGGDTFDGWKKD
-97 ELEKYGLERADLTA
+97 LEKYGLRPADLTA
-111 ALARDVGFGVVVAPR
+111 ALAHDVGFGMVVVPR
-126 DEGRPPLQVMLIWL
+126 DAGRPPLQVMLVWL
-140 EPGDAAAERMFAAV
+140 EPGDDAAGRMFAAV
-154 KQMLEERAD
+154 KQMLEERAG

-175 MAGHEVVW
+175 MAGHDVVW
-183 MQERVMGLNLGEI
+183 MQERVMGLDVGGI
-196 VIEAEDDE
+196 AGDAEDDKE
-204 DVNGQVEALQERIE
+204 VGEQVAELQERIA
-218 KAKPVQTGVSHSFV
+218 KAARVQVGVSHSFV
-232 TRIGGRLLVGQT
+232 TRIGGRLLIGQT
-244 VPSTAVANGGA
+244 IPTSPVLAVRAA
-255 GGAGGGG
+255 G
-262 DGGDGGP
+262 DGP
-269 GGAGA
+269 
-274 GDRDWDA
+274 RDWEA
-281 ESGVEDVKG
+281 ESGVEEAKG

-301 DGGAPVAELFAM
+301 AAAAPLAEVFAM

-322 GLAAIDVM
+322 GLAAIDIM
-330 VDPRVFVTAFG
+330 IDPRVFMTAFG
-341 GTGPEAEEGRRR
+341 GNGAEAEEGRRR
-353 LASVGLDAIGPFVWR
+353 LASVGLDAIGPVVWR
-368 QTLDGGRYHNGMF
+368 QSLDGGRYHNGMF

-394 LDQECDAC
+394 LDQDCDPSQ
-402 EPPSFV
+402 PPSFV
-408 TSDATDLTQFSL
+408 TSEATDLTQFSI

-442 NVFTVAEMQAQGW
+442 NMFTVAEMQAQGW

-469 RHWMIA
+469 RHWLIA
-475 YPSKIAD
+475 YPSKIAA

-526 GSELKE
+526 GGTLAE
-532 EQGFRGIRIPNGPA
+532 EQGFRGIRVPNGPA
-546 VFVGMNHLV
+546 VFLGMNHLV
-555 VGIGDESLEKTIAGI
+555 VGIGEESLEKTIAGI
-570 RNPPAGAAS
+570 RNPPAGEAS
-579 LREGD
+579 LRESD
-584 WMRRAAALLPLDP
+584 LMRRAATLLPLDP

-609 GGMLGNLR
+609 GGMLGNFR
-617 EIAVNM
+617 EIAAAM

-634 LFAGLKETL
+634 LFAGLKGL
-643 PTAAD
+643 MPTAAD

-661 MTDAGL
+661 MTDAGIAL
-667 AIRSVWEM
+667 RSVWEM